1 LLGAFFGTTKPEKYI
16 GTPSLGAT
24 VATLMP
30 AFCHCTARAF
40 HMMPQAISPV
50 LSAWAKA
57 SLEG

>member
-1 LLGAFFGTTKPEKYI
+1 MLGAFFGMPKPDTYI

-24 VATLMP
+24 VSTLMP

-40 HMMPQAISPV
+40 HMMPQAISSV